1 MVMKGMYANGRR
13 PFFNGRWSRILWHK
27 KEGLKGKEAG
37 RGWMVRQGFSAV
49 KEAMQRCLS
58 VCVGQGILSFF
69 QFSCV
74 CFYVMINKKRL
85 KECR

>member
-1 MVMKGMYANGRR
+1 MVMKGMCANGRTSL
-13 PFFNGRWSRILWHK
+13 FYGRWSRILWHK
-27 KEGLKGKEAG
+27 KEGLKGKEVG
-37 RGWMVRQGFSAV
+37 RGRMVRHGFSAV

-58 VCVGQGILSFF
+58 VCAGPGILSFF